1 MVCLPH
7 RSAVPSFHLC
17 TSSFR
22 RFGRFKTNTHLCMPM
37 TRSYSWVQSSDRVS
51 SYGRAMRDAA
61 ISCGQ
66 FSLRLTLHV
75 EADCGIAVLKLQPML
90 VEGSRISEATMPLAE
105 GPRPAET
112 TLGLPMP
119 ANRLP
124 RPMVEERD
132 TPSGDGREPMIERKD
147 LLRRKGGPTD
157 SARLRLRND
166 RPTQH
171 SLTHAFKMPEI

>member
-1 MVCLPH
+1 MLDVTTDRERKFKSASDTFHGKVCGD
-7 RSAVPSFHLC
+7 VPDVNEEPCANPSRPIHSEAEVAEPSTLVQF
-17 TSSFR
+17 
-22 RFGRFKTNTHLCMPM
+22 MP
-37 TRSYSWVQSSDRVS
+37 
-51 SYGRAMRDAA
+51 
-61 ISCGQ
+61 C
-66 FSLRLTLHV
+66 
-75 EADCGIAVLKLQPML
+75 
-90 VEGSRISEATMPLAE
+90 EGSMKFKATMPLAE

>member
-1 MVCLPH
+1 MTVPLDDEAGTFK
-7 RSAVPSFHLC
+7 SAPVTFHGDTIGDAPDVSEPPSSKL
-17 TSSFR
+17 
-22 RFGRFKTNTHLCMPM
+22 
-37 TRSYSWVQSSDRVS
+37 TRP
-51 SYGRAMRDAA
+51 
-61 ISCGQ
+61 I
-66 FSLRLTLHV
+66 HI
-75 EADCGIAVLKLQPML
+75 EADCGIAVLKLHPML

-147 LLRRKGGPTD
+147 LLRRKGDPTD